1 MIGEL
6 QLVFMVREEDAGE
19 ELGVA
24 HTPKYTGAMVK
35 LLQWRQQKSVNPVHG
50 MVEVEPW
57 PITIG
62 KNPRFL
68 TGERIYSLAHIIKGA
83 HVIPASLPPVQ
94 YWFVNNYIDWDQFN
108 TLYNKDFKRKGT
120 RVADKIA
127 CQFK

>member
-1 MIGEL
+1 MEG
-6 QLVFMVREEDAGE
+6 

-35 LLQWRQQKSVNPVHG
+35 LLQWRQRGSINPVHG

-68 TGERIYSLAHIIKGA
+68 IRERIYSLAYIIREA
-83 HVIPASLPPVQ
+83 HVIPATLPPV
-94 YWFVNNYIDWDQFN
+94 
-108 TLYNKDFKRKGT
+108 
-120 RVADKIA
+120 
-127 CQFK
+127 

>member
-6 QLVFMVREEDAGE
+6 QLVFTVRDKDAGG

-24 HTPKYTGAMVK
+24 HIPKYTGAMVK
-35 LLQWRQQKSVNPVHG
+35 LLQWRQRESVNPVHG
-50 MVEVEPW
+50 MVEVELW

-68 TGERIYSLAHIIKGA
+68 IGERIYSLAHIIRGA
-83 HVIPASLPPVQ
+83 YVIPATLPPVQ
-94 YWFVNNYIDWDQFN
+94 YWFVNNYIDWDKFN
-108 TLYNKDFKRKGT
+108 TLYDKDFERKGT
-120 RVADKIA
+120 RAADKIA

>member
-6 QLVFMVREEDAGE
+6 QLVFTVKDKNAGG

-24 HTPKYTGAMVK
+24 HTLKYTGAMVK
-35 LLQWRQQKSVNPVHG
+35 LLQWRQWGSVNPVHG

-68 TGERIYSLAHIIKGA
+68 TRERIYILWHILSGG
-83 HVIPASLPPVQ
+83 
-94 YWFVNNYIDWDQFN
+94 
-108 TLYNKDFKRKGT
+108 RM
-120 RVADKIA
+120 
-127 CQFK
+127 